1 MFSMS
6 RLSPDLKGLS
16 KLKMQI
22 SEILSE
28 VVLVSLLLTLNRS
41 TSSFSIFIVNFEQIN
56 VCWDD
61 NDNNNSDNSH
71 D

>member
-28 VVLVSLLLTLNRS
+28 VVLVSLLLTLNRF
-41 TSSFSIFIVNFEQIN
+41 TSSSSIFIVNFEQIN
-56 VCWDD
+56 ICWDD

-71 D
+71 N

>member
-41 TSSFSIFIVNFEQIN
+41 TSSSSIFIVNFEQIN

>member
-28 VVLVSLLLTLNRS
+28 VVLMSLLLTLNRS
-41 TSSFSIFIVNFEQIN
+41 TSSSSIFIVNFEQIN

>member
-41 TSSFSIFIVNFEQIN
+41 TSSSSIFIVNFDQIN

>member
-28 VVLVSLLLTLNRS
+28 VVLVSLLLTLNRF
-41 TSSFSIFIVNFEQIN
+41 TSSSSIFIVNFEQIN
-56 VCWDD
+56 ICWDD
-61 NDNNNSDNSH
+61 KDNNNSDNSH